1 MPLKGLQSGNIQF
14 DQRDG
19 IGHVTLCRPETKNAL
34 TLMMYRDLTAIVRYV
49 AQTEALRCLCVTG
62 AAGQFTSGN
71 DLRDFLEHSKAAG
84 ESSPL
89 KQFIYAVLE
98 FPKPLLAAVEGVA
111 YGIGTTLLLHCDY
124 VAGHVNASFCLP
136 FVSLGLVPEFG
147 SSILLPELVGPV
159 RARQWLLGGEVFS
172 ASDAHAAGLI
182 QDVSPEA
189 QALMIQKAYQFA
201 AQAPRAQI
209 ITKAM
214 LKQGRKE
221 WLLSA
226 IETEFDAFTQ
236 ALAGAEF
243 QEAVTAFFAK
253 RPAQFNGDRT

>member
-1 MPLKGLQSGNIQF
+1 MPLTRLQSGNIQF

-19 IGHVTLCRPETKNAL
+19 IGHVKLCRPETKNAL
-34 TLMMYRDLTAIVRYV
+34 TLMMYHDLAEIVRYA
-49 AQTEALRCLCVTG
+49 AQTQELRCLCVTG
-62 AAGQFTSGN
+62 AEGQFTSGN
-71 DLRDFLEHSKAAG
+71 DLRDFLSHSKTTD

-98 FPKPLLAAVEGVA
+98 FPKPLLAAVEGAA

-124 VAGHVNASFCLP
+124 VSAHPSASFCLP

-159 RARQWLLGGEVFS
+159 RARQWLLGGEAFS

-182 QDVSPEA
+182 QDVSPETEA
-189 QALMIQKAYQFA
+189 RMIQKAHQFA
-201 AQAPRAQI
+201 AQAPRAQVL
-209 ITKAM
+209 TKAM
-214 LKQGRKE
+214 LKQGNNER
-221 WLLSA
+221 LRGV
-226 IETEFDAFTQ
+226 IEAEFEAFTQ

-253 RPAQFNGDRT
+253 RPAQFNGELT